1 MSTLILPPRLN
12 GNTRATLEIRV
23 EALLLTS
30 FSAKQKLG
38 KNSAKV
44 FLRWWGQALNEG
56 LYFSPR
62 VVQSLGL
69 RRDES
74 PSNRGIRV
82 AVFKAS
88 NIVFS
93 FQFDESK
100 GIFMIIPFIRN
111 YIFIKVHFMCR
122 CELGLLLKLFY
133 LYTYKEMY
141 SRGISNSIFHH
152 LNKNYPPSSYGLGIL
167 LSKRYLGNY

>member
-44 FLRWWGQALNEG
+44 FLRWWGQALSEG

-69 RRDES
+69 RRDVS

-93 FQFDESK
+93 FQLDESSSY
-100 GIFMIIPFIRN
+100 FMF
-111 YIFIKVHFMCR
+111 R
-122 CELGLLLKLFY
+122 CVLNLLLKLFY

-167 LSKRYLGNY
+167 LSKRYFGNDGKRSKLVFLF

>member
-1 MSTLILPPRLN
+1 
-12 GNTRATLEIRV
+12 V

-44 FLRWWGQALNEG
+44 FLRWWGQALNDG
-56 LYFSPR
+56 LYFSPL

-82 AVFKAS
+82 AVFKAC

-93 FQFDESK
+93 FQLDES
-100 GIFMIIPFIRN
+100 
-111 YIFIKVHFMCR
+111 
-122 CELGLLLKLFY
+122 
-133 LYTYKEMY
+133 
-141 SRGISNSIFHH
+141 
-152 LNKNYPPSSYGLGIL
+152 SSYFMFSWELD
-167 LSKRYLGNY
+167 